1 MRKLILFS
9 LTLAL
14 ALGGICLGTGC
25 NTAEGFGEDVE
36 ELGDGI
42 EETAE

>member
-1 MRKLILFS
+1 MRKLIV
-9 LTLAL
+9 TCLAL
-14 ALGGICLGTGC
+14 ALTAGGICLGTGC

-36 ELGDGI
+36 DLGEGI